1 MHKASRAAHHAALV
15 TLWLEG
21 SMEVSITQSIKS
33 ANFLDK
39 LLSDFHQRLTRVE
52 EPDELVEEKDEEK

>member
-1 MHKASRAAHHAALV
+1 
-15 TLWLEG
+15 
-21 SMEVSITQSIKS
+21 MEVSITQAIKS

-52 EPDELVEEKDEEK
+52 EPEEEAEKEGSEE

>member
-1 MHKASRAAHHAALV
+1 MHRASRAAHHAAIV

-21 SMEVSITQSIKS
+21 SLEVSITQAIKS

-39 LLSDFHQRLTRVE
+39 LLSDFHTRLTRVE
-52 EPDELVEEKDEEK
+52 EPEDPEGETHE